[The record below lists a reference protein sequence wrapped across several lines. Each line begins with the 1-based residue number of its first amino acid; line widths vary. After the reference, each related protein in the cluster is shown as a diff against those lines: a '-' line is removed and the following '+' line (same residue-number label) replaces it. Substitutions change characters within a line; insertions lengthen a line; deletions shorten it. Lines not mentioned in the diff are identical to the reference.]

1 MKTYADLFTGGGGF
15 TLGAIAAGYKPVF
28 GIDNNADAVDYY
40 RKNIGDHIVLKDV
53 RIYDYSDIQ
62 ADHLHASPS
71 CKTSSMANAN
81 RGETDFDYE
90 CAEAVCEA
98 LEQIQP
104 GTFTL
109 ENVEGYLGTDSFIK
123 ILQKLGSM
131 GYQILSKVLN
141 AADYGVPQTRKRL
154 IVMASK
160 RSRPSLPIATHSKN
174 PNQDQCDLFGTEPLK
189 KWIGWYEVISDLI
202 PALKE
207 SKLADWQIK
216 ALPEEIRESFMIHG
230 TECRTTPINRL
241 DSPCFTVTA
250 SLHKGFPRVFLIENT
265 GARSD
270 RPLQYKTETEP
281 SWTIRAMGQDSHWH
295 KANVLE
301 RGKVYQ
307 INTRC
312 LARLQS
318 FPDSYILP
326 ERNSVAGMILGNAVP
341 PLLAQRIMEAFY
353 SNF

>member
-1 MKTYADLFTGGGGF
+1 MKTYADLFSGGGGMS
-15 TLGAIAAGYKPVF
+15 LGAIAAGYQPVF
-28 GIDNNADAVDYY
+28 GIDNNADAVDCYK
-40 RKNIGDHIVLKDV
+40 KNIGDHIVLGDI
-53 RIYDYSDIQ
+53 RTHDYSGIQ

-90 CAEAVCEA
+90 CAEAVCRA
-98 LEQIQP
+98 IAQIQP
-104 GTFTL
+104 ETFTL
-109 ENVEGYLGTDSFIK
+109 ENVEGYLGTDSIIK
-123 ILQKLGSM
+123 ILQRLKSM

-174 PNQDQCDLFGTEPLK
+174 PNLLQTDLFGTEPLK
-189 KWIGWYEVISDLI
+189 KWVSWYEAIADLI
-202 PALKE
+202 PTLKK

-216 ALPEEIRESFMIHG
+216 KLECNRSKENLGCFEQSNIQESEG
-230 TECRTTPINRL
+230 EATRSDYL
-241 DSPCFTVTA
+241 DQA
-250 SLHKGFPRVFLIENT
+250 FLLENT

-270 RPLQYKTETEP
+270 RPLQYKEETEP

-341 PLLAQRIMEAFY
+341 CLLAQRIMEAF
-353 SNF
+353 

>member
-1 MKTYADLFTGGGGF
+1 
-15 TLGAIAAGYKPVF
+15 
-28 GIDNNADAVDYY
+28 
-40 RKNIGDHIVLKDV
+40 
-53 RIYDYSDIQ
+53 
-62 ADHLHASPS
+62 
-71 CKTSSMANAN
+71 MANAN

-90 CAEAVCEA
+90 CAEAVCRA
-98 LEQIQP
+98 IAQIQP
-104 GTFTL
+104 ETFTL
-109 ENVEGYLGTDSFIK
+109 ENVEGYLGTDSIIK
-123 ILQKLGSM
+123 ILQRLKSM

-174 PNQDQCDLFGTEPLK
+174 PNLLQTDLFGTEPLK
-189 KWIGWYEVISDLI
+189 KWVSWYEAIADLI
-202 PALKE
+202 STLKE

-216 ALPEEIRESFMIHG
+216 ALPEEIRESFMID
-230 TECRTTPINRL
+230 CRTSQGAFSMTTRVEDEP
-241 DSPCFTVTA
+241 SFTLTGTQ
-250 SLHKGFPRVFLIENT
+250 LKGMPKVLLIENT

-270 RPLQYKTETEP
+270 RPLQYKEETEP

-341 PLLAQRIMEAFY
+341 PLLAQRIMEAF
-353 SNF
+353 

>member
-1 MKTYADLFTGGGGF
+1 
-15 TLGAIAAGYKPVF
+15 
-28 GIDNNADAVDYY
+28 
-40 RKNIGDHIVLKDV
+40 
-53 RIYDYSDIQ
+53 
-62 ADHLHASPS
+62 
-71 CKTSSMANAN
+71 MANAN

-90 CAEAVCEA
+90 CAQAVCKA

-109 ENVEGYLGTDSFIK
+109 ENVEGYLGTDSLIK

-160 RSRPSLPIATHSKN
+160 RSRPNLPIPTHTKN
-174 PNQDQCDLFGTEPLK
+174 PDVSQIDLFNTQPLMS
-189 KWIGWYEVISDLI
+189 WVSWYEAIADLI
-202 PALKE
+202 STLKE

-216 ALPEEIRESFMIHG
+216 ALPEEIRESFMID
-230 TECRTTPINRL
+230 CRTSQGAFSMTTKGKDDPRFTITGTQLKGMPKVFLIHPTDQRTMPIR
-241 DSPCFTVTA
+241 DESEPSFTVTTN
-250 SLHKGFPRVFLIENT
+250 KGGNQTKILLIENT

-270 RPLQYKTETEP
+270 RPLQYKEENEP

-301 RGKVYQ
+301 RGKVYL

-341 PLLAQRIMEAFY
+341 CLLAQRIMEAF
-353 SNF
+353 